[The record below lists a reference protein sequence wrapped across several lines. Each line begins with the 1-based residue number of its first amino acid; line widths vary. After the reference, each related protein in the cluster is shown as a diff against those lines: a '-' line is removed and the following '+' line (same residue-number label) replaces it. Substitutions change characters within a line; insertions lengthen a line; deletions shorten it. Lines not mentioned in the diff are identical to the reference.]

1 MIPWFELWSR
11 TEQMPHKERARSSA
25 ISTLAKPFRTQTAAF
40 LMLHHVDHVDHVAPL
55 WSLFIPEL
63 WPAAVHQVVSIVKS
77 TLGPRGMDK
86 LIEEGSGTTITNDGA
101 TVMKKLNIATVLA
114 NSFEMFW
121 GMSHD
126 MTSSWH
132 HHEIIMKSWTP
143 YGTPYGT
150 PMGPHMSP
158 YMNPFLSMA
167 PRSIQLPGSWLTS
180 ARPRTT
186 KLGTA
191 PPAS

>member
-1 MIPWFELWSR
+1 MNIWKQRISNEYQWIYQWIYQWSLMIPWFELWSR

-40 LMLHHVDHVDHVAPL
+40 LTLHLLHHVAPCCTML
-55 WSLFIPEL
+55 IMLHLYDLCLSMFIPEL
-63 WPAAVHQVVSIVKS
+63 WPAAVAQVVSIVKS

-101 TVMKKLNIATVLA
+101 TVMKKLNIATGLA

-121 GMSHD
+121 DVLVTTVMK
-126 MTSSWH
+126 SSWH
-132 HHEIIMKSWTP
+132 HYDIIMKSWTP

-150 PMGPHMSP
+150 P
-158 YMNPFLSMA
+158 
-167 PRSIQLPGSWLTS
+167 
-180 ARPRTT
+180 
-186 KLGTA
+186 
-191 PPAS
+191 

>member
-1 MIPWFELWSR
+1 MIFTWSSQTRPIKLSFHEYMEATNKQWIYQWSLMIPWFELWSR

-63 WPAAVHQVVSIVKS
+63 WPAVAQVVSIVKS

-126 MTSSWH
+126 SHEIIMTSSWN
-132 HHEIIMKSWTP
+132 HHEVVNPIWDP
-143 YGTPYGT
+143 NGTP
-150 PMGPHMSP
+150 
-158 YMNPFLSMA
+158 
-167 PRSIQLPGSWLTS
+167 
-180 ARPRTT
+180 
-186 KLGTA
+186 
-191 PPAS
+191 